1 MFEETPDTPQVSPLR
16 ARLPWIAAVLVIIA
30 AAAAYSV
37 HAHSVANRLS
47 AQNERMQASLQQ
59 TQAQIDALTAKLTE
73 ITAAQNA
80 QTAPSEPS
88 SHSAARPA
96 AGHRS
101 SRRARRDD
109 PRWKQVQSELQRH
122 QQEIESTQQDLS
134 SARTE
139 LSGSIARTHGELV
152 ALQRKGERNYYEFDL
167 DKSKQF
173 HPQGP
178 VGLRLSKANTKHQFA
193 DLELMVD
200 DVRLSKKHVNL
211 FEPVMFY
218 PSDSQQPVE
227 VVVNSIKKNH
237 IHGYVSTPKYK
248 ASELAAMAAASSSAD
263 SSQPAAS
270 TTQAA
275 NATANT
281 STAPQL
287 KHR

>member
-16 ARLPWIAAVLVIIA
+16 ARLPWIAAVLLILA

-47 AQNERMQASLQQ
+47 AQNDRMQASLQQ
-59 TQAQIDALTAKLTE
+59 TQAQLDSLNAKLTE
-73 ITAAQNA
+73 MTQKAEGPQPA
-80 QTAPSEPS
+80 ES
-88 SHSAARPA
+88 SRSAARPA
-96 AGHRS
+96 AGRRS
-101 SRRARRDD
+101 SHRARRDD
-109 PRWKQVQSELQRH
+109 PRWKQVQAELQKH
-122 QQEIESTQQDLS
+122 QQEIDSTQQDLTN
-134 SARTE
+134 ARTE

-152 ALQRKGERNYYEFDL
+152 TLQRKGERNYYEFDL

-173 HPQGP
+173 HPEGP
-178 VGLRLSKANTKHQFA
+178 VGLRLSKANSKHQFA

-200 DVRLSKKHVNL
+200 DARLSKKHVNL
-211 FEPVMFY
+211 YEPVMFY

-227 VVVNSIKKNH
+227 IVVNSIKKNH

-248 ASELAAMAAASSSAD
+248 PSELAAMAASSSSGD
-263 SSQPAAS
+263 NSQPAAS
-270 TTQAA
+270 TTEAA
-275 NATANT
+275 NATTGT